1 MPAKELYAANALASL
16 HNGIA
21 ARLRRGSFAAKKI
34 CRSEVTYALH
44 YRLLQR
50 CMSSEDPCDIRILPH
65 SVCLYFNNI
74 HSQNVEKTPEKKGQ
88 TPNIREYDHA
98 IQSYSET
105 LRLQLAW
112 FSPQVCVIRSCLDA
126 PEKIICAL
134 FEPLSSTSTVP
145 HTTLAMRRFIMHGVT
160 VHYASTFKC
169 TRITTA
175 KSMLEIPRVHSRLKI
190 TRKLVD
196 LCERLP
202 PSKMPLP
209 AYY

>member
-74 HSQNVEKTPEKKGQ
+74 HSQNVEKTPEKKAKRQ
-88 TPNIREYDHA
+88 IFANMTTPYNPTLKRYDF
-98 IQSYSET
+98 SSLGFL
-105 LRLQLAW
+105 LRSASSGAVLMPPKK
-112 FSPQVCVIRSCLDA
+112 SSVHCL
-126 PEKIICAL
+126 
-134 FEPLSSTSTVP
+134 
-145 HTTLAMRRFIMHGVT
+145 
-160 VHYASTFKC
+160 
-169 TRITTA
+169 
-175 KSMLEIPRVHSRLKI
+175 SR
-190 TRKLVD
+190 
-196 LCERLP
+196 
-202 PSKMPLP
+202 
-209 AYY
+209 